1 MKAEGAVFVCI
12 TDLGGRKKRKK
23 KEAAKTRC
31 CESYNRSMSIVKAK
45 QYGEHGA
52 ANRNKNPTST
62 SDCMRIRKCLCTE
75 PDKQESA
82 TINQPD
88 P

>member
-1 MKAEGAVFVCI
+1 
-12 TDLGGRKKRKK
+12 
-23 KEAAKTRC
+23 
-31 CESYNRSMSIVKAK
+31 MSIVKAK